1 MLPQCAW
8 LYSRTI
14 TANTIKAKLMTS
26 STSAVDRRRC
36 TGCQRERGKG
46 AASCVIDLGAHRRA
60 MEGSTHMARCGAVV
74 VVKKLSRHTGN
85 EVEKWERVLE
95 LLRLPWFG

>member
-36 TGCQRERGKG
+36 TGCQREGLEQRGKG

-85 EVEKWERVLE
+85 EV
-95 LLRLPWFG
+95 G